1 MKHGQGSL
9 QDQFWSN
16 FITKNLISVAL
27 DTVLPD
33 VSMYFPIEKKRL
45 FLNLKKKKKIK
56 CKLPAWIVY
65 NFVLEE
71 FLLKPLK

>member
-45 FLNLKKKKKIK
+45 FLNLKKKKKNQVQTTCMDCI
-56 CKLPAWIVY
+56 
-65 NFVLEE
+65 
-71 FLLKPLK
+71 